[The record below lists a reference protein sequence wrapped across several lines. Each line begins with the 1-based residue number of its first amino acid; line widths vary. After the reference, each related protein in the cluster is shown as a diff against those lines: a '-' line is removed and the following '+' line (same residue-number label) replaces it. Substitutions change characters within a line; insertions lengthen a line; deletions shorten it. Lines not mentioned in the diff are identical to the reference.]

1 VGGLQARL
9 LAPVRGKDRGFAREH
24 FVANDI
30 KKALSNYRI
39 PSDRRCSK
47 LLNLARNACLFF
59 GVCPAS
65 CVSDDTRTYQLEF
78 I

>member
-39 PSDRRCSK
+39 PSDQALQQAFEPREKRRP
-47 LLNLARNACLFF
+47 LFR
-59 GVCPAS
+59 VCPAS